1 MTTKSQ
7 DQLLGLALVALL
19 VTIGGE
25 ILGATLL
32 VAVGVTSFFLAVA
45 GLLTLMTVSLAVGVS
60 RTSGP
65 DMRAPVLA
73 DRDY

>member
-7 DQLLGLALVALL
+7 DRLLGLALFALL

-25 ILGATLL
+25 ILGMTLL
-32 VAVGVTSFFLAVA
+32 VTIGVPSFFIAVA
-45 GLLTLMTVSLAVGVS
+45 GLLALMTVSLVVGIS

-65 DMRAPVLA
+65 GMRAPVLA